1 MSHTTEP
8 QIHIPFGYAC
18 LPIIVMMVSMGIA
31 VIQFESSPH
40 IPLLISTIIAAIVA
54 RCFGYRRH
62 TIEQGIYQGIRI
74 SLPAIVIIIMIGLTI
89 GAWIG
94 GGIVATM
101 IYYGLQLISP
111 SLFLATICL
120 ICAVVTLAIGS
131 SWSTMGTIGVAAMG
145 IGLSLNIPAPMVA
158 GAVISGAYFG
168 DKMSPFSDTTNL
180 AAGITHTPLFEHIRH
195 MYITTLPAFLIAL
208 LVYAYLGLQFNAQSV
223 ELEKIAEIM
232 QAIKTHFVISPWL
245 LTVPLVVAVLV
256 AKKVPTLPALTI
268 GILFGWLC
276 HIVVQGGEIK
286 VAVNTLHYGYKIESG
301 NAMID
306 SLFNRGGIEAMGFTI
321 SLTIIAMAFGGIA
334 ERTGML
340 KSIVE
345 TILRIAHK
353 TTHLIIATV
362 LSSILTN
369 CTAAEQYIS
378 ILLPGRMYA
387 NAYREKGLSSKNLS
401 RAIEDGGTVT
411 SVLVPWNTCGIYA
424 FSMLQVSAFEYAP
437 YAVMNY
443 VIPLIAILLASL
455 NVRVEYLRK

>member
-1 MSHTTEP
+1 
-8 QIHIPFGYAC
+8 
-18 LPIIVMMVSMGIA
+18 
-31 VIQFESSPH
+31 
-40 IPLLISTIIAAIVA
+40 
-54 RCFGYRRH
+54 
-62 TIEQGIYQGIRI
+62 
-74 SLPAIVIIIMIGLTI
+74 
-89 GAWIG
+89 
-94 GGIVATM
+94 
-101 IYYGLQLISP
+101 
-111 SLFLATICL
+111 
-120 ICAVVTLAIGS
+120 
-131 SWSTMGTIGVAAMG
+131 
-145 IGLSLNIPAPMVA
+145 
-158 GAVISGAYFG
+158 
-168 DKMSPFSDTTNL
+168 
-180 AAGITHTPLFEHIRH
+180 
-195 MYITTLPAFLIAL
+195 
-208 LVYAYLGLQFNAQSV
+208 
-223 ELEKIAEIM
+223 M